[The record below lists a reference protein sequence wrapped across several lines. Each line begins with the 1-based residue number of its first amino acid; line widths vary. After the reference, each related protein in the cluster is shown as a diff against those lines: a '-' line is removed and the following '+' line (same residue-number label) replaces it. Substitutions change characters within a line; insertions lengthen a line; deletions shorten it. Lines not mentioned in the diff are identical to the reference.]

1 MSDESTT
8 DNLCRIDGSLVK
20 AGFIQLL
27 PLSLFVLVFALAF
40 GMTAAQTGLN
50 QTSTLVMS
58 ALVFAG
64 ASQFAALEL
73 WGTQVPIFT
82 LMATVFAINARH
94 LLMGATL
101 YPWLAQLP
109 AGKRCAAM
117 LLATDANWAMSL
129 QAFSCDKPG
138 FGILIGGGLSLWL
151 SWGLGSWLGIHF
163 GHAISDPYSLGVDMV
178 LGCFLLAMVLGSE
191 KNTRTFVIW
200 TIAAVSSLLAYRF
213 LPENTHVIVGALAG
227 GLAGACLGRRG
238 NEH

>member
-1 MSDESTT
+1 MSTENTT
-8 DNLCRIDGSLVK
+8 DNPCRIDRPLVK
-20 AGFIQLL
+20 TGFVQLL

-40 GMTAAQTGLN
+40 GMAAAQTGLD
-50 QTSTLVMS
+50 QTSALAMS

-64 ASQFAALEL
+64 ASQFATLEL
-73 WGTQVPIFT
+73 WGAQVPLFT

-109 AGKRCAAM
+109 RSKRYAAM

-151 SWGLGSWLGIHF
+151 SWVLGSWLGIHF
-163 GHAISDPYSLGVDMV
+163 GHAISDPYSLGIDMV

-191 KNTRTFVIW
+191 KNSRVFIVW
-200 TIAAVSSLLAYRF
+200 TIAGISSLLAYRF
-213 LPENTHVIVGALAG
+213 LPENTHVIIGALAG
-227 GLAGACLGRRG
+227 GLAGACMGRRG